1 MLGIKLI
8 HVSKRGYWGPLV
20 VLLYCVLSK
29 SQVTAT
35 HVNTLRPRQNGRHF
49 ADNIL
54 NIFLNENVWISRK
67 ISLRFVPK
75 VPMDNIPA
83 LVQIMAHCR
92 SSNKPLSEPVVLS
105 LLIHDIYVSLGLSD
119 LRVPIDEN
127 IFIKS
132 LQFPNVLPAVPNT
145 DNETS
150 VIQYKNGHANEM
162 ILTYFLHDNG
172 LA

>member
-1 MLGIKLI
+1 
-8 HVSKRGYWGPLV
+8 
-20 VLLYCVLSK
+20 
-29 SQVTAT
+29 
-35 HVNTLRPRQNGRHF
+35 
-49 ADNIL
+49 
-54 NIFLNENVWISRK
+54 
-67 ISLRFVPK
+67 
-75 VPMDNIPA
+75 
-83 LVQIMAHCR
+83 MAHCR
-92 SSNKPLSEPVVLS
+92 SSNKPLSEPMMVS
-105 LLIHDIYVSLGLSD
+105 LLTHDIYVSLGLSD

-172 LA
+172 LS